1 MEGNSDPSNPFAWT
15 MSKSKI
21 SNMKKSLAL
30 LITLAFIGPS
40 LSVPAFAAVKAGA
53 TCKTMGE
60 IKTVSGFKYTCTK
73 SGKKLTWNKGVA
85 IKMPTPTPQKIIFR
99 PWATQFETEL
109 MIRTALDSTN
119 NYFGKVVPDSKYE
132 IFIDKEL
139 PESDR
144 IWIAKMLDYS
154 NGAFKSLENKE
165 IKVFAGT
172 SHEWSKSTLSSMNLW
187 MGSPGGPYP
196 CSDGKLDVL
205 CVDKNLILLITKNPS
220 QTYWTVLYRSAPA
233 HEFFHTIQ
241 YFLTGPQFTVHGGPM
256 TDLSSKRI
264 PRWLI
269 EGSANYFGYYMV
281 EKMGFYSYQQGRRI
295 QVELNYTKDYSAPL
309 SEHDYL
315 ANPTLDPYG
324 IGQAATEYIIASVGF
339 ESLLNIFKY
348 TNSEG
353 NFSAGFKKAT
363 GIEINDFYSKFEEAR
378 SSFHIGP

>member
-1 MEGNSDPSNPFAWT
+1 LKKNKNIFIFIVLVFSFTSSQNSYSSNAIKPG
-15 MSKSKI
+15 S
-21 SNMKKSLAL
+21 
-30 LITLAFIGPS
+30 
-40 LSVPAFAAVKAGA
+40 
-53 TCKTMGE
+53 TCK
-60 IKTVSGFKYTCTK
+60 IKNQSVSFQSNKFICVQ
-73 SGKKLTWNKGVA
+73 SNKKLIWK
-85 IKMPTPTPQKIIFR
+85 KINLPVKKEISLFSS
-99 PWATQFETEL
+99 WSTNFETEL
-109 MIRTALDSTN
+109 MITSALMSTDK
-119 NYFGKVVPDSKYE
+119 YFGKVVSDKKYE
-132 IFIDKEL
+132 IIFDKEL

-144 IWIAKMLDYS
+144 AWITKMLDYS
-154 NGAFKSLENKE
+154 NGAFKSIENKN

-172 SHEWSKSTLSSMNLW
+172 SHEWSKSTLSGMNLW
-187 MGSPGGPYP
+187 LGDPRGPYP

-205 CVDKNLILLITKNPS
+205 CVDKNLILLVTKNPQS
-220 QTYWTVLYRSAPA
+220 SYWTVGYRSAPA

-269 EGSANYFGYYMV
+269 EGSASFFGYYMV
-281 EKMGFYSYQQGRRI
+281 EKMGHDAYKKGRFI

-353 NFSAGFKKAT
+353 NFKAGFKKAT
-363 GIEINDFYSKFEEAR
+363 GIELEDFYSKFEKSKNSLR
-378 SSFHIGP
+378 IGK

>member
-1 MEGNSDPSNPFAWT
+1 
-15 MSKSKI
+15 
-21 SNMKKSLAL
+21 MKKKFVASMLAVAITGLSLL
-30 LITLAFIGPS
+30 N
-40 LSVPAFAAVKAGA
+40 PAYAAVNAGA
-53 TCKTMGE
+53 TCKTKGQV
-60 IKTVSGFKYTCTK
+60 KTVSNLKYTCVK
-73 SGKKLTWNKGVA
+73 SGNKLTWNKGVA
-85 IKMPTPTPQKIIFR
+85 IKMPTPTPQKIIFG

-109 MIRTALDSTN
+109 MMRTALDSTN
-119 NYFGKVVPDSKYE
+119 NYFGKVVSDSKYE

-154 NGAFKSLENKE
+154 NGAFKSLENKD

-205 CVDKNLILLITKNPS
+205 CADKNLILLITKNPS
-220 QTYWTVLYRSAPA
+220 QSYWTVLYRSAPA

-269 EGSANYFGYYMV
+269 EGSANYFGFYMV
-281 EKMGFYSYQQGRRI
+281 EKMGFYSYQYGRRI
-295 QVELNYTKDYSAPL
+295 QVELGYAKDYLQPL

-315 ANPTLDPYG
+315 ANPSLNPYG
-324 IGQAATEYIIASVGF
+324 IGQAATEYIVASVGF
-339 ESLLNIFKY
+339 ESLLNIFKF
-348 TNSEG
+348 TDTEG
-353 NFSAGFKKAT
+353 TFSAGFKKAT
-363 GIEINDFYSKFEEAR
+363 GIELTEFYSKFEDAR
-378 SSFHIGP
+378 SSMRIGS

>member
-1 MEGNSDPSNPFAWT
+1 VKKN
-15 MSKSKI
+15 KI
-21 SNMKKSLAL
+21 FFIF
-30 LITLAFIGPS
+30 ITLVFFSISIQNSYSANVIKSGS
-40 LSVPAFAAVKAGA
+40 
-53 TCKTMGE
+53 TCK
-60 IKTVSGFKYTCTK
+60 IKNQNTVFQSNNFVCVK
-73 SGKKLTWNKGVA
+73 SGKKLVWKKVNLSSKEEITLFSAWSTN
-85 IKMPTPTPQKIIFR
+85 FN
-99 PWATQFETEL
+99 TEL
-109 MIRTALDSTN
+109 MVNSALDSTN

-154 NGAFKSLENKE
+154 NGAFKSLENKD

-172 SHEWSKSTLSSMNLW
+172 SHEWSKSTLSNMNLW

-205 CVDKNLILLITKNPS
+205 CADKNLILLITKNPS
-220 QTYWTVLYRSAPA
+220 QSYWTIVYRSAPA

-241 YFLTGPQFTVHGGPM
+241 YFLTGPQFTIHGGPM

-295 QVELNYTKDYSAPL
+295 QVESSYAKNYSPPL
-309 SEHDYL
+309 SDHDYL
-315 ANPTLDPYG
+315 AKPLLNPYG

-339 ESLLNIFKY
+339 DSLLNIFKY
-348 TNSEG
+348 TNSEE

-363 GIEINDFYSKFEEAR
+363 GIELDDFYYKFEASR
-378 SSFHIGP
+378 GHMKIGN